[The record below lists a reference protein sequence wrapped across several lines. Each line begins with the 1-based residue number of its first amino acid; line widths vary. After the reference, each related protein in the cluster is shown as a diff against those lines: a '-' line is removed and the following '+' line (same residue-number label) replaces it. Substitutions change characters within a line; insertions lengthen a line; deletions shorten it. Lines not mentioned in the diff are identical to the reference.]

1 MVMSKYIVCI
11 DEFELT
17 EEEYQLFED
26 NELSLYEILDDRFA
40 RDKLNI
46 YIKEKW
52 IIRKSEVQRKYWTI
66 I

>member
-1 MVMSKYIVCI
+1 MSKYIVCI

-52 IIRKSEVQRKYWTI
+52 IIRKSEVQRKYWTNI
-66 I
+66 

>member
-52 IIRKSEVQRKYWTI
+52 IINLITTN
-66 I
+66 

>member
-1 MVMSKYIVCI
+1 MSKYIVCI

-52 IIRKSEVQRKYWTI
+52 IIRKWKVQRKYWTI

>member
-1 MVMSKYIVCI
+1 MSKYIVCI

-52 IIRKSEVQRKYWTI
+52 IINLITMNSQP
-66 I
+66 

>member
-1 MVMSKYIVCI
+1 MSKYIVCI

>member
-46 YIKEKW
+46 YIKEK
-52 IIRKSEVQRKYWTI
+52 
-66 I
+66 

>member
-1 MVMSKYIVCI
+1 MSKYIVCI

-52 IIRKSEVQRKYWTI
+52 IINLITTN
-66 I
+66 